1 MIHLA
6 PLIKDLA
13 LILIAAA
20 VTTLIFK
27 RLRQPLV
34 LGYIVAGLLVGQHVS
49 LVPTVSD
56 EKNIHVWSEIGVI
69 FLLFSLG
76 LEFSFKK
83 LIKVGGAAS
92 ISAIVEVIFML
103 ALGYLL
109 GQIMGWSPMDSIFL
123 GGIISISSTT
133 IIIRAFEELGVKGL
147 KFAGLVFGILVVE
160 DLVAIV
166 LLVLLSTLA
175 VSRQF
180 EGGAMLI
187 SVVKLVFFLIAWFVT
202 GIFFIPTLLR
212 MTRKFMNEETLLV
225 TSVGLCLLMVVL
237 ATQVGFSP
245 ALGAFIMGSI
255 LAETTQAEKIEHLV
269 KPVKELFGAVFFISV
284 GMLINPAMLVK
295 YAVPVLI
302 ITVVTL
308 LGKTL
313 STGLGALLSGQP
325 LKTSVQAGMSLAQIG
340 EFSFII
346 AQLGLTLNVTSE
358 FLYPVAVAVSAVTTF
373 TTPYMIKLS
382 GPVYEKLA
390 DIMPH
395 RWKTAINRYSA
406 AAQTISVVSDWK
418 ILLRSYFTNIIIYTV
433 VLLAIILLSS
443 YYLLP
448 MSGVYNWG
456 RIASAVVTFLLLMP
470 FLWALGFRNI
480 SSAESNRIWEQKK
493 YRGPLMLLRLARIVI
508 AVFLLGFFF
517 DRFFSYSVALAVT
530 AIMILLILLFRH
542 KIGDFYTTIEERFFS
557 NFNARETKV
566 GNINKSVLAP
576 WDAHLAV
583 SEIKPLSPVV
593 GSTLE
598 ELQLREN
605 YGINIALINRSGI
618 KMYAPDKFARLF
630 PGDVVTA
637 IGTDEQ
643 LQKFN
648 DYLEPTNTAFAVPV
662 HDGDP
667 IALKQF
673 LVGEKSPLEGKT
685 IREAGIRERTSGI
698 VLGIERKGQR
708 LLNPASLTVLQAGDI
723 VWIAG
728 SGGRLYAW
736 LKEINTREDG
746 AKQGKRS

>member
-56 EKNIHVWSEIGVI
+56 EKNIHIWSEIGVI

-92 ISAIVEVIFML
+92 ITAIVEVIFML

-109 GQIMGWSPMDSIFL
+109 GQIMGWSAMDSIFL

-180 EGGAMLI
+180 EGGEMLI
-187 SVVKLVFFLIAWFVT
+187 SVVKLVFFLIAWFVA
-202 GIFFIPTLLR
+202 GIFFIPSLLR
-212 MTRKFMNEETLLV
+212 MTKKIMNEETLLV

-269 KPVKELFGAVFFISV
+269 KPVKELFGAVFFVSV
-284 GMLINPAMLVK
+284 GMLIDPSMLVK

-308 LGKTL
+308 IGKTL

-382 GPVYEKLA
+382 DPVYEKLS
-390 DIMPH
+390 DMLPH
-395 RWKTAINRYSA
+395 RWRTAINRYSA

-418 ILLRSYFTNIIIYTV
+418 VLLKSYFTNIVICTV

-448 MSGVYNWG
+448 IAGKYNWG
-456 RIASAVVTFLLLMP
+456 RIASAVITLFLLMP
-470 FLWALGFRNI
+470 FLWALGFRRI

-493 YRGPLMLLRLARIVI
+493 YRGPLMLLRIARIVV
-508 AVFLLGFFF
+508 AVFLVGFFI
-517 DRFFSYSVALAVT
+517 DRFFSYSVALTVT
-530 AIMILLILLFRH
+530 VIMIVLIFVLRH
-542 KIGDFYTTIEERFFS
+542 KIGDFYTTIEERFFT
-557 NFNARETKV
+557 NFNARDTKV

-593 GSTLE
+593 GQTLE

-618 KMYAPDKFARLF
+618 KMYAPDKNARLF

-648 DYLEPTNTAFAVPV
+648 HYLEPANAAIAVPV
-662 HDGDP
+662 NDGDP

-673 LVGEKSPLEGKT
+673 LVAERSALEGKT

-736 LKEINTREDG
+736 LKEIN
-746 AKQGKRS
+746 AKKD

>member
-56 EKNIHVWSEIGVI
+56 EKNIHIWSEIGVI

-92 ISAIVEVIFML
+92 ITAIVEVIFML

-109 GQIMGWSPMDSIFL
+109 GQIMGWSAMDSIFL

-166 LLVLLSTLA
+166 LMVLLSTLA

-180 EGGAMLI
+180 EGGEMLI

-202 GIFFIPTLLR
+202 GIFFIPSLLR
-212 MTRKFMNEETLLV
+212 MTKKLMNEETLLV
-225 TSVGLCLLMVVL
+225 TAVGLCLLMVVL
-237 ATQVGFSP
+237 ATQAGFSP

-269 KPVKELFGAVFFISV
+269 KPVKELFGAVFFVSV

-308 LGKTL
+308 AGKL
-313 STGLGALLSGQP
+313 FSTALGALLSGQP

-346 AQLGLTLNVTSE
+346 AQLGLTLNVTGE

-373 TTPYMIKLS
+373 TTPYMVKLS
-382 GPVYEKLA
+382 GPLYEKLS

-418 ILLRSYFTNIIIYTV
+418 VLLRSYFINIIIYTV

-448 MSGVYNWG
+448 MSGVYQWG
-456 RIASAVVTFLLLMP
+456 RIVSAVITFFLLMP
-470 FLWALGFRNI
+470 FLWALGVRNL

-493 YRGPLMLLRLARIVI
+493 YRGPLMLLRIARIVI
-508 AVFLLGFFF
+508 AVFLLGFFI
-517 DRFFSYSVALAVT
+517 DRFFSYTVAIAVT
-530 AIMILLILLFRH
+530 AIMILLIFVLRH
-542 KIGDFYTTIEERFFS
+542 KIGDFYTTIEERFVS

-583 SEIKPLSPVV
+583 AEIKPLSPVA
-593 GSTLE
+593 GGTLE

-605 YGINIALINRSGI
+605 YGINIALVNRSGV
-618 KMYAPDKFARLF
+618 KMYAPDKHTRLF

-648 DYLEPTNTAFAVPV
+648 NYLEPSNTTAAAPV
-662 HDGDP
+662 NDGDP

-673 LVGEKSPLEGKT
+673 LVAARSPLEGKT

-708 LLNPASLTVLQAGDI
+708 LLNPASVTVLQAGDI

-736 LKEINTREDG
+736 LKEINSHR
-746 AKQGKRS
+746 Q